1 MAENTNP
8 SLKITDTT
16 GTHRLLKTKDSTLD
30 LDVQWKNI
38 DRSYT
43 VSANI
48 QKKTSQGYE
57 GVLLQAAVSQGKNK
71 FSLGGITGSG
81 SYRLVITVTKDQ
93 RTVMEVPYY
102 FIVQSVQSDNLYHTK
117 EARFNVYFECLHWI
131 EASFL

>member
-1 MAENTNP
+1 MGNVSGCKP
-8 SLKITDTT
+8 DIKFGCCGSKRKGLSIPGKII
-16 GTHRLLKTKDSTLD
+16 R
-30 LDVQWKNI
+30 
-38 DRSYT
+38 RS
-43 VSANI
+43 
-48 QKKTSQGYE
+48 KGR
-57 GVLLQAAVSQGKNK
+57 
-71 FSLGGITGSG
+71 TGSG